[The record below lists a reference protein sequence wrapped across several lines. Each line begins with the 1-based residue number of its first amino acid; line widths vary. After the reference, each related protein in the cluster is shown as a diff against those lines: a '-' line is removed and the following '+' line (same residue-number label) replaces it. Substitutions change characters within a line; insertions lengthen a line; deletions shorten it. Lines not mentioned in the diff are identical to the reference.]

1 MADGKRPTLDV
12 EDRSERGTRAARR
25 LRREGYVPGV
35 VYGGKDG
42 DCTSFKVN
50 WRVLRQVLVDG
61 SALIDLKVAGKTRP
75 VIVKDQ
81 QQHPVRDELLHI
93 DLLEVRLDEKIQ
105 TQVSVHLEG
114 AEEAPGIKEG
124 GVLEHVTH
132 QLNIEAL
139 PTDIPDAI
147 HVDVSALEIA
157 ATMHLSEISAPEGVT
172 FLDDPEET
180 LIATVV
186 VPTEVEEPEIEEE
199 TELVGEEGELEEGAE
214 PAEGEEG
221 EAPAEGE
228 APSAEEAEGGGKADW
243 LVVGL
248 GNPGDRYA
256 RTRHN
261 VGFEVAKALADRLGL
276 PKFKNKYGGL
286 YAEGRR
292 VAVLLPQTYMNESGS
307 SVGPARGALGV
318 DLEHVLV
325 VHDEIDLPFGK
336 VEVRT
341 GGGLAGHNGLKS
353 VKRGLG
359 GGDFG
364 RVRVGVGRPDSTDPE
379 IVSRYV
385 LGRFDEDPQALIES
399 AVDALERRV
408 TSEE

>member
-1 MADGKRPTLDV
+1 MADGKRPSLDV
-12 EDRSERGTRAARR
+12 EERPERGTRAAKR

-50 WRVLRQVLVDG
+50 ALALRHVLAG

-81 QQHPVRDELLHI
+81 HQHPVRDELLHI

-147 HVDVSALEIA
+147 QVDVSGLEIA
-157 ATMHLSEISAPEGVT
+157 ATMHLSELTPPQGVT
-172 FLDDPEET
+172 FLDDPDDT

-199 TELVGEEGELEEGAE
+199 TVLVGEDGEPIEEGAE
-214 PAEGEEG
+214 PAEGEE
-221 EAPAEGE
+221 APPAEGE
-228 APSAEEAEGGGKADW
+228 APAEEAEG
-243 LVVGL
+243 
-248 GNPGDRYA
+248 
-256 RTRHN
+256 
-261 VGFEVAKALADRLGL
+261 
-276 PKFKNKYGGL
+276 
-286 YAEGRR
+286 
-292 VAVLLPQTYMNESGS
+292 S
-307 SVGPARGALGV
+307 S
-318 DLEHVLV
+318 E
-325 VHDEIDLPFGK
+325 
-336 VEVRT
+336 
-341 GGGLAGHNGLKS
+341 
-353 VKRGLG
+353 
-359 GGDFG
+359 
-364 RVRVGVGRPDSTDPE
+364 
-379 IVSRYV
+379 
-385 LGRFDEDPQALIES
+385 
-399 AVDALERRV
+399 
-408 TSEE
+408 